1 MVNETDRA
9 GIYCYERQPPTT
21 QHACAR
27 LAEVLQP
34 SHCEPMHEFRLGVE
48 TTFDEAY
55 EAAYLRGMRQR
66 LGFAHV
72 RECDGALVRELLD
85 AMHAAGMDW
94 ILTWAELE
102 TAQTPVTLSDWAA
115 RHAERLAE
123 RAPSA
128 REQVGALP
136 RRADVEAA
144 VEASGEGSFP

>member
-9 GIYCYERQPPTT
+9 RICHYERQPPTA
-21 QHACAR
+21 QQACAW
-27 LAEVLQP
+27 LAEALQP
-34 SHCEPMHEFRLGVE
+34 SHCEPRHEFRLGVE

-66 LGFAHV
+66 